1 MLQKIA
7 GILILIWLL
16 GLFTSYTIGGFIHI
30 PLIFAVILLVVSFYQ
45 GEKIQ
50 WPPWTSK

>member
-1 MLQKIA
+1 MLQKLTV
-7 GILILIWLL
+7 ILILVWLL
-16 GLFTSYTIGGFIHI
+16 GLFTSYTIGGFIHA
-30 PLIFAVILLVVSFYQ
+30 LIILAVILLVVSVYQ